1 MCVTIGVCSIFVV
14 AGLDYTSINSLLL
27 VFDEDTT
34 RTCFNI
40 VILED
45 DAFEHLES
53 FRVYLSFSSD
63 GELLS
68 GATEA
73 TVTIVDSDRK

>member
-1 MCVTIGVCSIFVV
+1 M
-14 AGLDYTSINSLLL
+14 AGLGIINSLLL
-27 VFDEDTT
+27 VFDEYNT

-45 DAFEHLES
+45 DAFENLET
-53 FRVYLSFSSD
+53 FCVYLSFSSD
-63 GELLS
+63 GELLP

>member
-1 MCVTIGVCSIFVV
+1 M

-27 VFDEDTT
+27 VFDEDNT

-40 VILED
+40 VI
-45 DAFEHLES
+45 DAFENLET
-53 FRVYLSFSSD
+53 FCVYLSFSSD
-63 GELLS
+63 GELLP

>member
-1 MCVTIGVCSIFVV
+1 MCHNLCLLHFCSGWIGLYQHQFSAFGV
-14 AGLDYTSINSLLL
+14 
-27 VFDEDTT
+27 DEDTT

-45 DAFEHLES
+45 DAFENLET
-53 FRVYLSFSSD
+53 FCVYLSFSSD
-63 GELLS
+63 GELLP

-73 TVTIVDSDRK
+73 TVTIVDSDHK

>member
-1 MCVTIGVCSIFVV
+1 M

-45 DAFEHLES
+45 DAFENLET

-63 GELLS
+63 GEFLP

-73 TVTIVDSDRK
+73 TVTIVDSDRN